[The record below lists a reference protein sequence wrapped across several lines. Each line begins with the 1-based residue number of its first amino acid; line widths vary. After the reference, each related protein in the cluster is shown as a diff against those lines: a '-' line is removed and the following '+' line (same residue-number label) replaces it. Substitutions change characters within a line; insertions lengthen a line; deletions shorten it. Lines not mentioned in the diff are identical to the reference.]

1 MEKKITRYYEAYMKF
16 SRKCLEGF
24 AEHDEL
30 NIDMQMQVKKIWPW
44 HWLVINTTA
53 KTITPNNNYPPRR
66 LRGHQY

>member
-30 NIDMQMQVKKIWPW
+30 NIDIENASKEDLAMALACDKYDSED
-44 HWLVINTTA
+44 HYA
-53 KTITPNNNYPPRR
+53 K
-66 LRGHQY
+66 